1 MFISFLEPHLSW
13 TPQGGAVKD
22 SSRRQC
28 APRRQG
34 RGSHLRP
41 GTQGA
46 ALSGKRCHG
55 RLRLWERHRQGLL
68 CLARLNCGIAAA
80 LRCYTLLLGLAKASG
95 AFHSPPTFSP
105 LALSIPSTSVGLRLG
120 SFPSSPP
127 AAPPLFFSPLPFSPL
142 PPPIPGRPGSAHG
155 PPLPTPDC
163 PARSP
168 SFPLAARLSARPPS
182 RPLPTPTGSGLLGL
196 GPRPAPFGLRH
207 LLPAAR
213 PGTSGLAVL
222 AAALDFFWWRAGS
235 GTGQV

>member
-1 MFISFLEPHLSW
+1 MFISFPEPHLSL

-46 ALSGKRCHG
+46 ALSGKRCHS

-80 LRCYTLLLGLAKASG
+80 PRCYTLLLGLAKASG

-105 LALSIPSTSVGLRLG
+105 LALSLPSTSAGLRPG
-120 SFPSSPP
+120 SFSSSPP

-155 PPLPTPDC
+155 PPLPAPTV
-163 PARSP
+163 
-168 SFPLAARLSARPPS
+168 RPG
-182 RPLPTPTGSGLLGL
+182 PLPSPWL
-196 GPRPAPFGLRH
+196 PASPPA
-207 LLPAAR
+207 LLPAPSPPQLAR
-213 PGTSGLAVL
+213 VRSDSAPGPPLSALGTSCPRLGR
-222 AAALDFFWWRAGS
+222 ALRG
-235 GTGQV
+235 